1 MIIEFEWD
9 KQKEEI
15 NIAKHGI
22 DFDMAAL
29 VFGDKNRIEKYDER
43 HSLEEDRFI
52 TIGLVNGT
60 AILVTVVY
68 TERMS
73 AIRII
78 SARLANRKEIKEYYG
93 NKKEY

>member
-9 KQKEEI
+9 ERKEKI
-15 NIAKHGI
+15 NIVKHGI
-22 DFDMAAL
+22 DFDTAAL
-29 VFGDKNRIEKYDER
+29 VFGDKDRIEKYDEV
-43 HSLEEDRFI
+43 HSLDKERYI

-68 TERMS
+68 VERMS

-78 SARLANRKEIKEYYG
+78 SARLANRKELEEYYD